1 MDVSEAVAA
10 RRSIRAFK
18 PDPVPKIILREI
30 VEKALRA
37 PSWANIQPW
46 ELAIACGPK
55 LDEIRRR
62 FAERKGIDI
71 NPDFPQFLSFP
82 EPYDSRSQAT
92 VAKSHESV
100 GIKREDKEKRAWW
113 ELQQL
118 NSFGA
123 PCEIYIYIERS
134 LYLQNGSVNVWPVF
148 DCGTITV
155 IIALLAASCDLG
167 TIIQARAVIYPDIIR
182 EVLGIPDTK
191 LMLIG
196 MGIGYP
202 DLKNPV
208 NKYSTDREPMEKLV
222 GWYGFLTKDG
232 KHEKSRR

>member
-1 MDVSEAVAA
+1 MDVSKAVLT

-18 PDPVPKIILREI
+18 PEPVPKGILREI

-46 ELAIACGPK
+46 ELAVACGPK
-55 LDEIRRR
+55 LIEIRRR
-62 FAERKGIDI
+62 FTERKGANI

-82 EPYDSRSQAT
+82 EPYDSRSRAA

-100 GIKREDKEKRAWW
+100 GIEREDKGKRAWW

-118 NSFGA
+118 NNFGA
-123 PCEIYIYIERS
+123 PCEIYVYIDRS
-134 LYLQNGSVNVWPVF
+134 LCLQDGNVNVWPVF
-148 DCGTITV
+148 DCGAITV
-155 IIALLAASCDLG
+155 IIALLAVKYDLG
-167 TIIQARAVIYPDIIR
+167 TIVQARSVIYPDIIKD
-182 EVLGIPDTK
+182 VLGIPDTK

-202 DLKNPV
+202 DMKNPV
-208 NKYSTDREPMEKLV
+208 NQYSTDREPVEKLV
-222 GWYGFLTKDG
+222 GWYGSTV
-232 KHEKSRR
+232 HHI